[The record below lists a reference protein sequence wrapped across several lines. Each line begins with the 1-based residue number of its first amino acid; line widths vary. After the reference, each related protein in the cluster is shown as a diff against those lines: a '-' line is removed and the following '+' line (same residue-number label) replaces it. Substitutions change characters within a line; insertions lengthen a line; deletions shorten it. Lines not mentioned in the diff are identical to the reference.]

1 MQLARGRE
9 PVSGSATLGVRGDYA
24 ISSGGGAPLK
34 TTPTGHISSLQLM
47 LQVQVRVR
55 LGGSSPDLDSPK
67 GQRGEGRQAGR
78 QAAMDKWRWH
88 WRPGGWSTELSGGAS
103 VLGSRGSQFTS
114 AAVSVGTKQ
123 WRQLSVRTA
132 SGISGP

>member
-9 PVSGSATLGVRGDYA
+9 PVSGSATLGLRGDYA

-47 LQVQVRVR
+47 LQVR

-67 GQRGEGRQAGR
+67 GQRGEGRQA
-78 QAAMDKWRWH
+78 AMDKWRWH
-88 WRPGGWSTELSGGAS
+88 WRPGGWSTEPSGGAS

>member
-47 LQVQVRVR
+47 LQVQVLVR

-67 GQRGEGRQAGR
+67 GQRGEGRQAGSNG
-78 QAAMDKWRWH
+78 QVEVALAAWRVVH
-88 WRPGGWSTELSGGAS
+88 GAFRWRLRARLARITIHECGCECWYETMAPA
-103 VLGSRGSQFTS
+103 
-114 AAVSVGTKQ
+114 
-123 WRQLSVRTA
+123 
-132 SGISGP
+132 